1 MTHGCKLSLFEPSER
16 STIRYDIVR
25 QKNRQTALQYES
37 ETAVFRFVGT
47 PTWFQPGCLGTISF
61 VPAKTCDLF
70 GWAVSSPQIW
80 FLRIMEVGFGSASVF
95 MRFDLL
101 CRFYMLYTI
110 LREDLGLFYAT
121 FFTQSYKWKAET
133 LIG

>member
-1 MTHGCKLSLFEPSER
+1 
-16 STIRYDIVR
+16 
-25 QKNRQTALQYES
+25 
-37 ETAVFRFVGT
+37 
-47 PTWFQPGCLGTISF
+47 
-61 VPAKTCDLF
+61 
-70 GWAVSSPQIW
+70 
-80 FLRIMEVGFGSASVF
+80 MEVGFGSASVL